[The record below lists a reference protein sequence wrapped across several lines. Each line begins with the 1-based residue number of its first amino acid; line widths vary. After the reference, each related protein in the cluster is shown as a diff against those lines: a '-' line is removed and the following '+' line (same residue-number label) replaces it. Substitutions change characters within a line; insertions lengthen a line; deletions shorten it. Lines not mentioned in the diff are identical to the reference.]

1 MLEQDRQARL
11 LRRYRE
17 IVSSAVLIF
26 LLWAIYQAM
35 KRFMFWAADAFDMSG
50 PDIESLATFLSLP
63 FLAAV
68 WFSHAWVMDR
78 LDKID

>member
-1 MLEQDRQARL
+1 MAEEATL
-11 LRRYRE
+11 LRRYRG
-17 IVSSAVLIF
+17 IVSGA
-26 LLWAIYQAM
+26 LLVFFAWAIYQATKM
-35 KRFMFWAADAFDMSG
+35 LMFWAASTFDLSG
-50 PDIESLATFLSLP
+50 LDFENLAMLLSLP